1 MSVLCHAITLAEPP
15 GLDSFNKSKLEFQKE
30 PEIRGSASKYSGYSK
45 VDRCLSTCKHIYGM
59 SALRSS

>member
-1 MSVLCHAITLAEPP
+1 MSALCHAIALAEPP

-45 VDRCLSTCKHIYGM
+45 VDVSLLVSMIYGM
-59 SALRSS
+59 SSLRSS